1 MLVMPQDAVGQ
12 RAVSQ
17 QLYRTIEVLFEP
29 FTCDTFGGRMIVQGF
44 VDAGHGLDLL
54 QDGADVVADQNDG
67 AVAVD
72 FGQQLVKPCFE
83 PLVDVGA
90 GFVEYHNFGVGDDGT
105 AQQGALQLSAAQC
118 TDGALFESFQSH
130 AGYHLMGLFAVL
142 GGEARSQRF
151 LAAEAG
157 EYHFF
162 DGDGKFTVDAVVL
175 GQVAHGDFSRC
186 VAVVGGGYV
195 FTTLRGSED
204 DFPLQRRQQSENTL
218 YQRSFPSAI
227 GADDAQK
234 IMFVYGQVDIV
245 QHGASVVSGTEVSDF
260 NDRLL
265 GHGRQMFFL
274 RVSVWLAN
282 ALFFSRLFAGQC
294 PCYFQHFVF
303 PVVGQRIDGHNG
315 SAGLLGYQVGVAA
328 VKFGLHEDNVH
339 IFFLTS
345 IDQLLQLRG

>member
-29 FTCDTFGGRMIVQGF
+29 FTCDAFGGRMIVQGF

-83 PLVDVGA
+83 PLVDVGT

-118 TDGALFESFQSH
+118 TDGALFEPFQSH
-130 AGYHLMGLFAVL
+130 AGYYLMGLFAVL
-142 GGEARSQRF
+142 GGEARGQRF

-204 DFPLQRRQQSENTL
+204 DFPLQRRQQSEDTL

-227 GADDAQK
+227 GADDTQK

-245 QHGASVVSGTEVSDF
+245 QHGASVVSGIEVSDF

-274 RVSVWLAN
+274 EGICLACKSFIFQSPFRRTVPVLLS
-282 ALFFSRLFAGQC
+282 AFRLPSRRTA
-294 PCYFQHFVF
+294 
-303 PVVGQRIDGHNG
+303 D
-315 SAGLLGYQVGVAA
+315 
-328 VKFGLHEDNVH
+328 
-339 IFFLTS
+339 
-345 IDQLLQLRG
+345 